1 MKPHH
6 VWIEIVAVAT
16 LAACA
21 LALLIATLGI
31 VAGAATGALQR
42 SNTKKVAD
50 EQTYEGV
57 VTCSRCGARHSA
69 AMGQTAADCA
79 RICVHQGAKFA
90 LAAGDRT
97 YLLDADPYTLK
108 RLSGLRISVVGVT
121 TGNTVRVLSVNAPR

>member
-1 MKPHH
+1 MRPHRF
-6 VWIEIVAVAT
+6 WIEVVAVAT

-21 LALLIATLGI
+21 LALSIATLVV

-42 SNTKKVAD
+42 LHTSN
-50 EQTYEGV
+50 ERTYEGV

-69 AMGQTAADCA
+69 AIGQTAAACA

-90 LAAGDRT
+90 LAAGDKT

-108 RLSGLRISVVGVT
+108 RLSGQRIGVVGVA
-121 TGNTVRVLSVNAPR
+121 TGNTVRVSSFNAAR